1 MDLDNRSTI
10 RFPKTPWKVVSITWM
25 IVVAAKFLL
34 PEKIVNVIYKDGA
47 IAIAT
52 CALLALYGIG
62 VVLWSTSKTRML
74 NDKITREMKG
84 APYWK
89 VQEIKNGED
98 YLILLE
104 YAKQFAKWGI
114 FLLVISFAAT
124 FVCAS

>member
-10 RFPKTPWKVVSITWM
+10 KFPKTPWKVVSITWM

-34 PEKIVNVIYKDGA
+34 PGKIVNVIYKGGA

-52 CALLALYGIG
+52 CVLLALYGIG

-104 YAKQFAKWGI
+104 YVKQFAKWGI

-124 FVCAS
+124 VVCAS